1 MELYEAAREFLGTPF
16 KHQGRYVHG
25 VDCAGLVILS
35 AKMIGKEIIDVE
47 GYHRMPD
54 DKALIIAMDTQLKKA
69 HRVPVVND
77 IVLMAIGKNAQHV
90 GIITPNG
97 IIHAYEGAGM
107 VVEHNFDARWSKRL
121 RGVYTL

>member
-1 MELYEAAREFLGTPF
+1 MELYEAARTFLGTPF

-35 AKMIGKEIIDVE
+35 AKMIGQEIIDIE

-54 DKALIIAMDTQLKKA
+54 DKALKLAMDSQLT
-69 HRVPVVND
+69 RVYREPIEND
-77 IVLMAIGKNAQHV
+77 IVLMAIGKNAQHI

-97 IIHAYEGAGM
+97 IIHAYEGAGK

-121 RGVYTL
+121 RGVYAL

>member
-35 AKMIGKEIIDVE
+35 AKMIGKEIVDVG

-54 DKALIIAMDTQLKKA
+54 DKALILAMDSQLIKVYRA
-69 HRVPVVND
+69 PVAND
-77 IVLMAIGKNAQHV
+77 IVLMAVGRNAQHV

-97 IIHAYEGAGM
+97 IIHAYEGAGK